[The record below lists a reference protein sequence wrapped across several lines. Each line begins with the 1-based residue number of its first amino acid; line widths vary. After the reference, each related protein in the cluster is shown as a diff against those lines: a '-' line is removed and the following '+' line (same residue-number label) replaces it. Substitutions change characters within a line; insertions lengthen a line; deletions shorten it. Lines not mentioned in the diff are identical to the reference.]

1 MCIVG
6 CRNVILRVGGGA
18 GGEGPGT
25 EALAGGRVP
34 GPATKP
40 VGQLGITKGC
50 LAKHF
55 LQKLY
60 NLLRETAPVL
70 TSVNMS
76 KSILVLAHSFVLP

>member
-1 MCIVG
+1 M
-6 CRNVILRVGGGA
+6 VILRVGGGA
-18 GGEGPGT
+18 GGEGPRT

-34 GPATKP
+34 GPATRP
-40 VGQLGITKGC
+40 VGQPVITKGC

-70 TSVNMS
+70 TSDVGG
-76 KSILVLAHSFVLP
+76 KTVLVLVH